1 MKKTAILLP
10 ASAFAVQ
17 LLLGLSFLSLQN
29 HLNLSAAALSG
40 VYILAQ
46 SMFSAL
52 LYLGYRYTV
61 AQPALMVHK
70 AMNILTKTRDLTT
83 KIPTKGTADIY
94 QLIHQYNL
102 LISELDASLIKVSA
116 SVARLEPMSR
126 ELADTNMGINQRN
139 IVQCNH
145 NNSIAKILK
154 NIELSATDINNAVNR
169 ITEAANSSR
178 DTLNES
184 ITSVDESVYAI
195 DTLAKKIANAEEISN
210 RLHESSTQIGDVIDM
225 INTIAEQTNLLA
237 LNAAIEAARAGEAGR
252 GFAVVADEVRN
263 LSIKT
268 QESTLKIDDMIQQI
282 QQDVADVM
290 ITMKESKQ
298 GSEDS
303 VTKIH
308 EVKQHFDH
316 IHEQVEDITQKTQL
330 ISDHVHTNQDLIT
343 HVIEENRH
351 MNEVSNDIVQF
362 TRESA
367 ISETDLISLGNFI
380 GKSLKNYVLSVTEFD
395 TELRE
400 KKGNKGN
407 KDKDAD
413 DDAILF

>member
-1 MKKTAILLP
+1 MKKTVTFLLLT
-10 ASAFAVQ
+10 AFSVQ
-17 LLLGLSFLSLQN
+17 LLLGLLFLYVQSRQN
-29 HLNLSAAALSG
+29 LGTATLLMAYTITQAVFAALF
-40 VYILAQ
+40 YW
-46 SMFSAL
+46 
-52 LYLGYRYTV
+52 GYRQLV
-61 AQPALMVHK
+61 EQPAIIVQQ
-70 AMNILTKTRDLTT
+70 AINRLTENRDLTVQ
-83 KIPTKGTADIY
+83 IPTTGVVDTYD
-94 QLIHQYNL
+94 LIQHFNSL
-102 LISELDASLIKVSA
+102 VAELDASLIKVSA

-139 IVQCNH
+139 IVQSTH

-154 NIELSATDINNAVNR
+154 NIELSATDIHKAVQS
-169 ITEAANSSR
+169 ITEAAESSR
-178 DTLNES
+178 DTLNNS
-184 ITSVDESVYAI
+184 IDAVDESVHAI
-195 DTLAKKIANAEEISN
+195 DVLAKKTANAETISN

-290 ITMKESKQ
+290 TTMTESKR
-298 GSEDS
+298 GSEES

-308 EVKQHFDH
+308 EVKEHFDH
-316 IHEQVEDITQKTQL
+316 IHAQVEDITQKTTV
-330 ISDHVHTNQDLIT
+330 ISDCVHTNQDLIT

-351 MNEVSNDIVQF
+351 MNEVSEDIVKF

-367 ISETDLISLGNFI
+367 ISETDLINLGKFI
-380 GKSLKNYVLSVTEFD
+380 DKSLKNYVLTVTEFD

-400 KKGNKGN
+400 KKTANKN
-407 KDKDAD
+407 HAHDDS
-413 DDAILF
+413 DDAVLF